1 MKNRSWFT
9 VTLGI
14 ALLAHAAIAAA
25 QFGVNVGSTDEQG
38 LVRVRSSQF
47 DVVQVRTGANFRG
60 YTRIMLDPTQ
70 AAMAEN
76 WLRDMNTPPLALLR
90 RTTPQDVA
98 QIVDQA
104 RAGLN
109 GTLAGALNRAGYEL
123 VSTPGPDVLRL
134 SPRIVNLRVNAPA
147 SLTNAPLTRVYTFN
161 AGDATLELD
170 IRDATTGDLLGRVV
184 DHRTAGQRGSTR
196 SSARFTTTATNR
208 FDFGNMFDAWSS
220 GWVQTLDELKLQSPG
235 KTAESTP
242 LH

>member
-76 WLRDMNTPPLALLR
+76 WLM
-90 RTTPQDVA
+90 
-98 QIVDQA
+98 
-104 RAGLN
+104 
-109 GTLAGALNRAGYEL
+109 NRA
-123 VSTPGPDVLRL
+123 S
-134 SPRIVNLRVNAPA
+134 A
-147 SLTNAPLTRVYTFN
+147 SLQ
-161 AGDATLELD
+161 E
-170 IRDATTGDLLGRVV
+170 
-184 DHRTAGQRGSTR
+184 
-196 SSARFTTTATNR
+196 
-208 FDFGNMFDAWSS
+208 
-220 GWVQTLDELKLQSPG
+220 
-235 KTAESTP
+235 
-242 LH
+242 